1 MRSPLTVV
9 LVRIFAFG
17 FYRVHSGMLLFS
29 LVTLF
34 VYCLFINV
42 LNQTHFTPEE
52 VVLLNLSVVL
62 AFIESPMVTGLIF
75 LIWLGF
81 TFKSWSYVLGQ
92 VKMTEHRF
100 LQYSGAAYSKFN
112 QFKSWMMVQWIIS
125 LPLVVYGLFATAV
138 GTILGNYLL
147 PVIIIL
153 YVFFLVIVS
162 AAIYVKYSNAPVH
175 VKRKSNL
182 SKLVG
187 HWMKPF
193 FSLFLYHCIEKMKV
207 AFVVTK
213 VLSWGTVFASAHLLH
228 DIKDDLRAASIA
240 VLGVVTIHTV
250 LLYQSYR
257 FERLYLSFSMNFPY
271 RKRKVYLDWSM
282 MYLLITLPECAWFF
296 ITFDVAT
303 GVTLLFFNLGTGM
316 LFRSVLYTIGAD
328 IRKFLYVVFCLFNA
342 LFIIILFDLLWVVIP
357 LNLVLSV
364 LLFSRNYYSQR
375 PFVLK

>member
-29 LVTLF
+29 LVTLV

-52 VVLLNLSVVL
+52 VVLLNLSVVM
-62 AFIESPMVTGLIF
+62 AFIESPVVAGLIF

-100 LQYSGAAYSKFN
+100 LQYSGTAYSKFN
-112 QFKSWMMVQWIIS
+112 QFKSWMMVQWVIS
-125 LPLVVYGLFATAV
+125 LPLVGYGLFTIVV

-147 PVIIIL
+147 PVIIML
-153 YVFFLVIVS
+153 YVLFLVIVS
-162 AAIYVKYSNAPVH
+162 AAIYVKYSNEPVR

-182 SKLVG
+182 SKLVS
-187 HWMKPF
+187 HWTKPF
-193 FSLFLYHCIEKMKV
+193 FSLFLYHCVEKMKV
-207 AFVVTK
+207 AFMITK
-213 VLSWGTVFASAHLLH
+213 VLSWGTIIASAYLLN
-228 DIKDDLRAASIA
+228 DVKDDLRTASIA
-240 VLGVVTIHTV
+240 VLGVVTIHTI

-271 RKRKVYLDWSM
+271 RKRKVYLDWGI
-282 MYLLITLPECAWFF
+282 MYLLMTLPECAWFF
-296 ITFDVAT
+296 ITFDMVT

-316 LFRSVLYTIGAD
+316 LLRSVLYSIGVD
-328 IRKFLYVVFCLFNA
+328 IRKFLYVVFYLFNA
-342 LFIIILFDLLWVVIP
+342 LFIIILFDLLWVIIP
-357 LNLVLSV
+357 LNLVLSI

-375 PFVLK
+375 PFTLT